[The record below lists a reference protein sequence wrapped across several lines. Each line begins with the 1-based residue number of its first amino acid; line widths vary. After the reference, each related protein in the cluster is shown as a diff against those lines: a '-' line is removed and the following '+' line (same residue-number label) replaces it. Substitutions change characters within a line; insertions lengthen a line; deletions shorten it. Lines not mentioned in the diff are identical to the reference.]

1 MKKQNLQTNDM
12 WKWKRLHSM
21 ERMPNSEELEKTWMS
36 LNFRFDLVYF
46 LFMLFDTN
54 ILHFSDTDLQ
64 NSYIYIIFLG
74 H

>member
-1 MKKQNLQTNDM
+1 
-12 WKWKRLHSM
+12 M